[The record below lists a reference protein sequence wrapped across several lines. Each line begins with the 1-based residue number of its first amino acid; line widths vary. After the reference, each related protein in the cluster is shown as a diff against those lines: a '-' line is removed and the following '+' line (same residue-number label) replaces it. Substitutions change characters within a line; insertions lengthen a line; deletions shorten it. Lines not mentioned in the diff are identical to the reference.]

1 VTDATARR
9 AAAVVACLT
18 IAGCSSGNQPAPLPA
33 SARSLLVVTID
44 TLRADRVGAYGYAAA
59 RTRSIDALAR
69 RGVTFDRAFATAP
82 ITLPSHV
89 SLFTG
94 RYPPGHDARDNG
106 MRVDP
111 QAPLLAEVLSR
122 NGFSTGAFVAA
133 FPLDRRFGLNRG
145 FGHYG
150 DRLPRLPDGRPAN
163 ERPGQAVVDEA
174 MEWLARNRGT
184 RFFLW
189 VHLFEPH
196 TPYGNVADREQARR
210 PAQARYDDEVAEA
223 DRQLG
228 RLMDALGGDAASTLV
243 VLASDHGEAF
253 GEHGEIGHSVFV
265 YDTTLRVPLIFAG
278 PGIAPGRTVTDAVAL
293 VDVAPTVVRL
303 LGVTG
308 FDADGVDLSPSID
321 GGALPRRELYA
332 ESFAPLLGFGWSAL
346 RSVRAEGWKYIAAPR
361 GELYDLA
368 RDEGETQ
375 NAAAAEPARTAALA
389 QRVDRYSGSELSVAS
404 TTDPDAAARLRALG
418 YASGNPRASGAA
430 RPDPKDRREL
440 AASIAQVASGELQ
453 GPQLEQALV
462 RILDVDPRNPQA
474 NLRLGYVLLESNR
487 CEAARRHFESAIAL
501 RLPGADA
508 HLGLAACEAAARRF
522 DAAAR
527 VLRAAARAEP
537 DDPVVEANLGIVLA
551 DGGRPSEGIPPLERA
566 VALDPDF
573 HQARFNLARVY
584 ARAGRR
590 AEAAATASDLLQR
603 LPAGAPQR
611 SEVERLLAALR

>member
-1 VTDATARR
+1 
-9 AAAVVACLT
+9 
-18 IAGCSSGNQPAPLPA
+18 
-33 SARSLLVVTID
+33 
-44 TLRADRVGAYGYAAA
+44 
-59 RTRSIDALAR
+59 
-69 RGVTFDRAFATAP
+69 
-82 ITLPSHV
+82 
-89 SLFTG
+89 
-94 RYPPGHDARDNG
+94 
-106 MRVDP
+106 
-111 QAPLLAEVLSR
+111 
-122 NGFSTGAFVAA
+122 
-133 FPLDRRFGLNRG
+133 
-145 FGHYG
+145 
-150 DRLPRLPDGRPAN
+150 
-163 ERPGQAVVDEA
+163 
-174 MEWLARNRGT
+174 
-184 RFFLW
+184 
-189 VHLFEPH
+189 
-196 TPYGNVADREQARR
+196 
-210 PAQARYDDEVAEA
+210 
-223 DRQLG
+223 
-228 RLMDALGGDAASTLV
+228 
-243 VLASDHGEAF
+243 
-253 GEHGEIGHSVFV
+253 VFV